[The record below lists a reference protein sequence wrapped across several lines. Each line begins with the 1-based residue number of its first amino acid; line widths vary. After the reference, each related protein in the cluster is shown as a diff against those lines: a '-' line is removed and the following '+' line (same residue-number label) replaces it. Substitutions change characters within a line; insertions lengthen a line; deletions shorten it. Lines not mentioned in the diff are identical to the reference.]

1 MRFRE
6 LEYMTWAKTMPA
18 AEVNLARSGIEH
30 CPASLLGV
38 RPADLVVNLPVRW
51 GYAPL
56 VEAIASRYRV
66 ATARVF
72 TVSGGTSLAD
82 WLACAAVLD
91 DAPRGA
97 EVIVERPAYEP
108 LLRIPQSFGVRIR
121 RLDRRFDEDW
131 AIDLER
137 FASLIT
143 PRTRLAIVSNLHNPT
158 GAGIDRRTLSR
169 MAALLDRVG
178 ARLLV
183 DEVYLEC
190 TFARRTRSSVHA
202 GPNVITANSLTKAY
216 GLDGL
221 RAGWLL
227 GPRDVIRR
235 AALIHDMLG
244 NNGVAPGEQLELA
257 AFRRLRAISRRSHGI
272 LDPNLALVRR
282 FFAREPRLDAVV
294 PSGGNVVFPRL
305 PRGLDADRLADH
317 LRTRYSTLI
326 VPGRFFE
333 APRHVRFS
341 FGMRALLLSRGLRNI
356 SAALDDLVGR
366 PN

>member
-18 AEVNLARSGIEH
+18 AEINLARSGIEH

-38 RPADLVVNLPVRW
+38 RSGDLVVNLPVRW
-51 GYAPL
+51 GYRPL
-56 VEAIASRYRV
+56 VEAIAARYRV
-66 ATARVF
+66 AADRVF

-91 DAPRGA
+91 GQPSSA

-121 RLDRRFDEDW
+121 RLERRFEDAW
-131 AIDLER
+131 AVDLDR

-143 PRTRLAIVSNLHNPT
+143 SRTRLAIVSNLHNPT
-158 GAGIDRRTLSR
+158 GARIPLTTLSR

-190 TFARRTRSSVHA
+190 TFDRRTRSSVHA
-202 GPNVITANSLTKAY
+202 GPNVVTANSLTKAY

-227 GPRDVIRR
+227 GPPDVIRR

-257 AFRRLRAISRRSHGI
+257 AFRRLDAISRRSHRI
-272 LDPNLALVRR
+272 LDPNLAHVRR
-282 FFAREPRLDAVV
+282 FLAGERRLEAVV
-294 PSGGNVVFPRL
+294 PQGGNVVFPRL
-305 PRGLDADRLADH
+305 PRELDADRLAEH
-317 LRTRYSTLI
+317 LLTRYSTLV

-341 FGMRALLLSRGLRNI
+341 FGMRTPLLLKGLRRI
-356 SAALDDLVGR
+356 SRALDDLC
-366 PN
+366 